1 MKTKINLSLFTAN
14 YFILSLFLLLLNDF
28 YLKYEFHNFITGKLS
43 DFAGLFIFP
52 YFISVFFTNKTK
64 EIYIFTFVLF
74 IFWKLEI
81 SEQFI
86 KFISKITD
94 FAFYRTVDLSDLIA
108 LSILPFSFNY
118 FHKQNK
124 EEKNNKKTSFAL
136 NSLIGVITIYSFL
149 ADTNPR
155 QEVKV
160 QIKSNKEFKIQI
172 SKEQI
177 LNNLI
182 PRYSYTKFLK
192 TDSLIT
198 ICFDIP
204 EYRAEATAKV
214 RILKIDKE
222 NTVIKIDSIIG
233 VEITGRIFFGI
244 SQSNIDACEKMNSSE
259 YQENFKTN
267 FIDIITDNR
276 KTEYPTYSAYKTE

>member
-1 MKTKINLSLFTAN
+1 MKTKVDLSLFTAN

-43 DFAGLFIFP
+43 DFSGLFIFP
-52 YFISVFFTNKTK
+52 YFISVFFANKTK

-118 FHKQNK
+118 FHSQNK
-124 EEKNNKKTSFAL
+124 VQKNNKNSSFAL
-136 NSLIGVITIYSFL
+136 NSLIGVITVYSFL

-160 QIKSNKEFKIQI
+160 KIKSKKEFKIQS

-177 LNNLI
+177 LNSLI

-198 ICFDIP
+198 ICYDVP

-214 RILKIDKE
+214 QILKIDKE
-222 NTVIKIDSIIG
+222 STVIKIDSITG
-233 VEITGRIFFGI
+233 VEIMGHLFFGI
-244 SQSNIDACEKMNSSE
+244 SQSNINACEKMNSSE
-259 YQENFKTN
+259 YEEHFKAS
-267 FIDIITDNR
+267 FIDMITYNR
-276 KTEYPTYSAYKTE
+276 KTEYPPYSAYKTE

>member
-1 MKTKINLSLFTAN
+1 MKAKINLSLFTAN

-43 DFAGLFIFP
+43 DFACLFIFP
-52 YFISVFFTNKTK
+52 YFISVFFSNRTK
-64 EIYIFTFVLF
+64 EIYIFTFMFF

-86 KFISKITD
+86 KFISHITD
-94 FAFYRTVDLSDLIA
+94 FAFHRTVDLTDLIA
-108 LSILPFSFNY
+108 LSILPISYHY
-118 FHKQNK
+118 FHKKNEEQK
-124 EEKNNKKTSFAL
+124 ENKNNNFAL

-160 QIKSNKEFKIQI
+160 KIKSEKEFTIQI
-172 SKEQI
+172 SKKQI

-182 PRYSYTKFLK
+182 TSETNILE
-192 TDSLIT
+192 TDSLFTIT
-198 ICFDIP
+198 FDIP

-214 RILKIDKE
+214 RIIKADEK
-222 NTVIKIDSIIG
+222 NTIFKIDSISE
-233 VEITGRIFFGI
+233 VLVTGRLFFGI
-244 SQSNIDACEKMNSSE
+244 SQSNIDGCEKMNASE
-259 YQENFKTN
+259 YEENFKTN
-267 FIDIITDNR
+267 CIDIITNVR
-276 KTEYPTYSAYKTE
+276 KTEHPTYYAYKTE

>member
-86 KFISKITD
+86 KFISQITD
-94 FAFYRTVDLSDLIA
+94 FAFYRTVDLTDLIA
-108 LSILPFSFNY
+108 LSILPISY
-118 FHKQNK
+118 HYYHKKNEEQK
-124 EEKNNKKTSFAL
+124 ENRNNNFAL

-149 ADTNPR
+149 ADTNPT

-160 QIKSNKEFKIQI
+160 KIKSKKEFKIQI

-177 LNNLI
+177 LNNLK
-182 PRYSYTKFLK
+182 PRFSYTKFLK

-198 ICFDIP
+198 ICFSVP

-214 RILKIDKE
+214 RIQEIDKE
-222 NTVIKIDSIIG
+222 NTVIKMDSIIG
-233 VEITGRIFFGI
+233 VEIVGRLFFGF
-244 SQSNIDACEKMNSSE
+244 SQSDIDACKKMNSSE
-259 YQENFKTN
+259 FEENFKTN
-267 FIDIITDNR
+267 FIDIITNNR

>member
-1 MKTKINLSLFTAN
+1 MKTKLNLNLFTTN
-14 YFILSLFLLLLNDF
+14 YFILSLVILLLNDF
-28 YLKYEFHNFITGKLS
+28 YLKYEFSNFITGKLS
-43 DFAGLFIFP
+43 DFACLFIFP
-52 YFISVFFTNKTK
+52 YFISVFFSNKTK
-64 EIYIFTFVLF
+64 EIYIFTFLFF

-94 FAFYRTVDLSDLIA
+94 FAFYRTVDLTDLIA
-108 LSILPFSFNY
+108 LSILPISYHY
-118 FHKQNK
+118 FHKKNEELK
-124 EEKNNKKTSFAL
+124 ENKNNNFAL

-160 QIKSNKEFKIQI
+160 KIKSKKEFKIQI

-177 LNNLI
+177 LNILK
-182 PRYSYTKFLK
+182 PRFSYTKFLK

-198 ICFDIP
+198 ICYSVP

-214 RILKIDKE
+214 IIRKIDKE
-222 NTVIKIDSIIG
+222 NTIIKMDSITG
-233 VEITGRIFFGI
+233 VEIVGRLFFGI

-259 YQENFKTN
+259 YEENFKTN
-267 FIDIITDNR
+267 FIDIITDER